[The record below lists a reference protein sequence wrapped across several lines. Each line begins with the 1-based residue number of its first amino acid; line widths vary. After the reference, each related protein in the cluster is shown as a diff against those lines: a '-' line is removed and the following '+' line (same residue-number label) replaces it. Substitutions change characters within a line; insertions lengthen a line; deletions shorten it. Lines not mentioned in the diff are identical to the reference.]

1 MAISRGCSG
10 GSENACAHPFQV
22 RNLFGSCGF
31 GRYAMRWQSLK
42 AWGVIRLK
50 SAKIVFAMATVLGVG
65 SVTVAASASATVA
78 SQSGTTQSGLRVCG
92 GPGSRPSRAPS
103 AWLKILKSKPTK
115 ANWYGA
121 LSDFV
126 CHPTK
131 SAFID
136 LNGYR
141 LADEMAV
148 PLRSGQYI
156 AYAENAFR
164 SGRFLEALNI
174 LDKGM
179 TNGTITRADAGAA
192 ELRQRVAREWDRERK
207 YFTAS
212 ELEKS
217 RTSKSWGVLVVAGDY
232 YLARGEP
239 AKALEFFNLASKVG
253 NDARADDLHLSTGI
267 ALVRLGRKAE
277 AIKQFGQVKKGTPI
291 RDVADYWAAFVKTG
305 IR

>member
-1 MAISRGCSG
+1 
-10 GSENACAHPFQV
+10 
-22 RNLFGSCGF
+22 
-31 GRYAMRWQSLK
+31 
-42 AWGVIRLK
+42 
-50 SAKIVFAMATVLGVG
+50 MATLLGVG
-65 SVTVAASASATVA
+65 GVTVAASDISASATTA
-78 SQSGTTQSGLRVCG
+78 GRSGMTQSGLRVCG

-103 AWLKILKSKPTK
+103 AWLKILKSKPTR

-121 LSDFV
+121 LSDFT

-131 SAFID
+131 SAFIN

-141 LADEMAV
+141 LLDEMGV

-156 AYAENAFR
+156 NYADYAAR

-174 LDKGM
+174 LDRGM
-179 TNGTITRADAGAA
+179 TNGTITRADVEAS

-207 YFTAS
+207 YLTAS

-217 RTSKSWGVLVVAGDY
+217 RASKSWGVLVVAGDY

-239 AKALEFFNLASKVG
+239 AKALEFFNLASKIG
-253 NDARADDLHLSTGI
+253 NAARADDLHLSTGI

-277 AIKQFGQVKKGTPI
+277 AIKQFGRVKKDTPI
-291 RDVADYWAAFVKTG
+291 RDVADYWAAFAKTG